1 MGLDEIRIEEPV
13 RFSFHCLN
21 FLCLVPEYVPILVFH
36 YREFVDVF
44 KCGPAMCNVYAT
56 AKLDAGLLSSVSSC
70 EDFIHSL
77 RKECV

>member
-1 MGLDEIRIEEPV
+1 MALPEIRIEEPV

-44 KCGPAMCNVYAT
+44 KCGPDLCDSKTRRGAAFFCLV
-56 AKLDAGLLSSVSSC
+56 LQGFSSFSQ
-70 EDFIHSL
+70 ERIRL
-77 RKECV
+77 K